1 MAKYNNYF
9 PESRTGVYC
18 VRLNFNVS
26 KLTYSG
32 HNSVVFLSINT
43 ITATCSLFFTSALHR
58 PCIELTLS
66 RTSTLRWSIRSI
78 HWSMMFPWKPSLI
91 QNLFR
96 HKFSLLVVE
105 PSQSG
110 KRTSYDR
117 STNCDLFYGISGTR
131 AAKRAVRTEPHT
143 HIGKQKKHM
152 NCFSQGYHGET
163 MSLIITKR
171 LMRTEFIVSSCLEN
185 LALFLWKLFRFL
197 V

>member
-1 MAKYNNYF
+1 MGNKDVQIQWTRTSLTRNY
-9 PESRTGVYC
+9 RAII
-18 VRLNFNVS
+18 VS
-26 KLTYSG
+26 YLCSG
-32 HNSVVFLSINT
+32 WLIF
-43 ITATCSLFFTSALHR
+43 
-58 PCIELTLS
+58 TLS

-110 KRTSYDR
+110 KKTSYDR